1 MPKFKCGIL
10 RVKSSE
16 FFALGEK
23 KWNLSKICSRS
34 AFWAVSRVDAIR
46 ELEREQW
53 NSRFTKYG
61 FEGN

>member
-1 MPKFKCGIL
+1 MEIRKEIGIIAT
-10 RVKSSE
+10 
-16 FFALGEK
+16 ALK
-23 KWNLSKICSRS
+23 QSKN
-34 AFWAVSRVDAIR
+34 AVIRYFGSGNRILYNQWKLVVTIR

>member
-1 MPKFKCGIL
+1 MDEVGKE
-10 RVKSSE
+10 KSIV
-16 FFALGEK
+16 
-23 KWNLSKICSRS
+23 LS
-34 AFWAVSRVDAIR
+34 DR